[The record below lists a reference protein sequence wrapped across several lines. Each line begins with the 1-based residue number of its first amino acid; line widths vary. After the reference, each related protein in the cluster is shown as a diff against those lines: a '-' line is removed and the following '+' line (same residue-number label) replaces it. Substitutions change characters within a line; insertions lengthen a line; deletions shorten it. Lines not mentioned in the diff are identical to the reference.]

1 MKKVLLGTSAIAL
14 AGAFATSATA
24 AEWDV
29 RVGGYMKQYV
39 AYGSSDQ
46 DVDGD
51 YNGID
56 SKSDAEIFFA
66 PSITLENGLK
76 IGANVQLEAGGYG
89 GTADTI
95 DEQYMFIKGAFGE
108 ILLGSENS
116 VGYKMSYGAPDVSLV
131 GHNSSS
137 LSNFM
142 PFTGASGVFRGVLGS
157 TFLENDR
164 NNDANRFSYFS
175 PRFSGFQVGVS
186 YARDGRQ
193 DSNTQIDSDGTE
205 LHDLFDVGANYV
217 NSFDDFN
224 VVLSGRYGTASKGD
238 DDPDV
243 WGVGLNLGFSGV
255 TLGGSYAKQNDAGPN
270 DGESYDVGISYNTG
284 PWGFSIAYLH
294 GESVGNGA
302 LRVDVPGMVIE
313 AVDAVEAAAAIPGI
327 NATPSGTAENGD
339 PIPFVEH
346 TDPTPEVFAAA
357 AVPEGYIEQVV
368 GAPAVGDETLEQYVV
383 GVSYA
388 MAKGVSLHAYGAYV
402 DFSDAPGEKSVTDF
416 DGWVIGT
423 GIKISF

>member
-46 DVDGD
+46 AIEGD
-51 YNGID
+51 FNGVD

-76 IGANVQLEAGGYG
+76 IGANIQLEAGGYL
-89 GTADTI
+89 GTSDTI

-116 VGYKMSYGAPDVSLV
+116 AGYKMSYGAPDVSLV

-157 TFLENDR
+157 TYLENAR
-164 NNDANRFSYFS
+164 NNDSNRFSYFS

-193 DSNTQIDSDGTE
+193 DSNAQVDSDGE
-205 LHDLFDVGANYV
+205 LHDLFDVAANYV

-238 DDPDV
+238 NDPDV
-243 WGVGLNLGFSGV
+243 WGVGMNLGFSGV
-255 TLGGSYAKQNDAGPN
+255 TLGGSYAKQNDAGAN

-302 LRVDVPGMVIE
+302 PIE
-313 AVDAVEAAAAIPGI
+313 GARAEFTDAVAFVAATDGTEAADVVYQADGTTV
-327 NATPSGTAENGD
+327 ATPRVLN
-339 PIPFVEH
+339 V
-346 TDPTPEVFAAA
+346 DPTDEVPAADAFFTPAVLA
-357 AVPEGYIEQVV
+357 AT
-368 GAPAVGDETLEQYVV
+368 VGDETLEQYVV

-402 DFSDAPGEKSVTDF
+402 DFSDAPGEMDGETDF